1 MNDRAI
7 NLLEQYEVEV
17 HRSRKGRGAIICDTD
32 RGCLI
37 LKEYTGKEERVE
49 LQNRLL
55 THIREKGAI
64 KTESIIPT
72 REGGLFVKDHDGVTY
87 ILKTYCEGRECN
99 IYDKAE
105 CSQVVKALAVL
116 HQSMDLTDDTA
127 AQIPLFSPLNEY
139 EKHNKELKK
148 IRKYLQQRSQKTEF
162 EIYLM
167 HAFDYFLD
175 QALTVTEEWKQYEAV
190 NKGNSHKD
198 GKSLFSHGDY
208 QYHNILHC
216 DREWFIINFEKCI
229 KDDPIRDLYLLLRK
243 LLEKSNWSVELGKEL
258 LSTYEQERPIS
269 AISRIDLYYRL
280 SYPEKFWKIAN
291 FYYNSGKAWIP
302 DKNREKLQKVIS
314 QEKEKQYFLEQV
326 FQNISLN

>member
-37 LKEYTGKEERVE
+37 LKEYTGKEERIQ
-49 LQNRLL
+49 LQNQLL
-55 THIREKGAI
+55 THIQEIGTI
-64 KTESIIPT
+64 KAESIIPT
-72 REGGLFVKDHDGVTY
+72 KEGALFVRDNDGVKY

-99 IYDKAE
+99 IYDSAE
-105 CSQVVKALAVL
+105 CAQVVKALAVL
-116 HQSMDLTDDTA
+116 HQSMELPEESVA
-127 AQIPLFSPLNEY
+127 GIPLFSQQNEY

-148 IRKYLQQRSQKTEF
+148 VRKYLQQRSQKTEF
-162 EIYLM
+162 EIFLLN
-167 HAFDYFLD
+167 AFDYFLD
-175 QALTVTEEWKQYEAV
+175 QAISVTEEWMQYESV
-190 NKGNSHKD
+190 NKTNFHNST
-198 GKSLFSHGDY
+198 LFSHGDY

-216 DREWFIINFEKCI
+216 DKEWFIINFEKCTR
-229 KDDPIRDLYLLLRK
+229 DDPIRDLYLLMRK

-258 LSTYEQERPIS
+258 LATYEQERPIS
-269 AISRIDLYYRL
+269 AISRIDLFYRL

-291 FYYNSGKAWIP
+291 FYYNSSKAWIP
-302 DKNREKLQKVIS
+302 DRNREKLQKVIS

>member
-1 MNDRAI
+1 VNDRAI

-32 RGCLI
+32 KGCLI
-37 LKEYTGKEERVE
+37 LKEYTGKEERIQ
-49 LQNRLL
+49 LQNQLL
-55 THIREKGAI
+55 THIQEKGTI

-72 REGGLFVKDHDGVTY
+72 KEGALFVRDNDGAKY

-99 IYDKAE
+99 IYDSVE
-105 CSQVVKALAVL
+105 CAQVVKTLAVL
-116 HQSMDLTDDTA
+116 HQSMELPEENVE
-127 AQIPLFSPLNEY
+127 QIPLFSQQNEY

-148 IRKYLQQRSQKTEF
+148 VRKYLQQRSQKTEF
-162 EIYLM
+162 EICLL

-175 QALTVTEEWKQYEAV
+175 QAISVTEEWKQYESV
-190 NKGNSHKD
+190 NKSNSDK
-198 GKSLFSHGDY
+198 KCLFSHGDY

-216 DREWFIINFEKCI
+216 DKEWFIINFEKCTR
-229 KDDPIRDLYLLLRK
+229 DDPIRDLYLLLRK
-243 LLEKSNWSVELGKEL
+243 LLEKSNWSVELGKDL
-258 LSTYEQERPIS
+258 LLTYEQERPIS
-269 AISRIDLYYRL
+269 AISRIDLFYRL

-291 FYYNSGKAWIP
+291 FYYNSSKAWIP
-302 DKNREKLQKVIS
+302 DRNREKLQKVIS

>member
-1 MNDRAI
+1 VNDRI
-7 NLLEQYEVEV
+7 VSLLEQYEVEV

-37 LKEYTGKEERVE
+37 FKEYTGKEERIE
-49 LQNRLL
+49 LQNQLL
-55 THIREKGAI
+55 THIREAGTI

-72 REGGLFVKDHDGVTY
+72 KEGALFVKDHDGVKY

-99 IYDKAE
+99 IYDSVE
-105 CSQVVKALAVL
+105 CAQVVKALAIL
-116 HQSMDLTDDTA
+116 HQSMELTDERV
-127 AQIPLFSPLNEY
+127 AQIPLFSQQNEY

-148 IRKYLQQRSQKTEF
+148 VRKYLQQRSQKTEF
-162 EIYLM
+162 EICLL

-175 QALTVTEEWKQYEAV
+175 QATTVTEEWKQYEAV
-190 NKGNSHKD
+190 NKGNSHKNNN
-198 GKSLFSHGDY
+198 SLFSHGDY

-216 DREWFIINFEKCI
+216 DKEWFIINFEKCI

-258 LSTYEQERPIS
+258 LATYEQERPIS

-302 DKNREKLQKVIS
+302 DRNREKLQKVIS